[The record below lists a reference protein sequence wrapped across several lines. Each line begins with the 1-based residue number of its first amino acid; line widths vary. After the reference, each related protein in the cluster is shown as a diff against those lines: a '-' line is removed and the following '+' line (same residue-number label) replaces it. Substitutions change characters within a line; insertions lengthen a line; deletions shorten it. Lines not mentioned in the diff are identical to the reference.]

1 MQSSRIAFSLFHHEK
16 FTANKASVFSRFL
29 HFFVLLLKHIINNIQ
44 CCIWSSP
51 DDVKDYFH
59 MLTKLIT
66 SYASFH
72 QKIESIQCDAC
83 LAITEPQRTKF
94 NKN

>member
-1 MQSSRIAFSLFHHEK
+1 
-16 FTANKASVFSRFL
+16 
-29 HFFVLLLKHIINNIQ
+29 
-44 CCIWSSP
+44 
-51 DDVKDYFH
+51 

-83 LAITEPQRTKF
+83 LAITEPQGTKF
-94 NKN
+94 NKNYIWNHSNIDDGVKWLGRFKAKFCRKL